1 MGPVLRGLVVGSHWV
16 VWDAGVSDA
25 SSLVAPPA
33 PGDGG
38 GVWGVREII
47 WRDPQAAA
55 SSSSAGRLLRWDV
68 ENVENVEKY
77 CKVERVV
84 EPLPP

>member
-1 MGPVLRGLVVGSHWV
+1 MGVIGGVG
-16 VWDAGVSDA
+16 VWDAGVWNA
-25 SSLVAPPA
+25 SSLVAPTG
-33 PGDGG
+33 PGRPNAG
-38 GVWGVREII
+38 GVRGVREII

>member
-1 MGPVLRGLVVGSHWV
+1 M
-16 VWDAGVSDA
+16 
-25 SSLVAPPA
+25 
-33 PGDGG
+33 
-38 GVWGVREII
+38 REII

-68 ENVENVEKY
+68 ENVEIVENVENVEKY

>member
-1 MGPVLRGLVVGSHWV
+1 M
-16 VWDAGVSDA
+16 
-25 SSLVAPPA
+25 
-33 PGDGG
+33 
-38 GVWGVREII
+38 REII